1 MSKTSF
7 QAYSLFYIYNTNR
20 PANFETENSSLT
32 KIVEKDLFFY
42 SVPNSKK
49 LVFLNSLLFENFLK
63 TIFFFQNFK
72 LTRIKTNANLFKVSC
87 GDYNYFS
94 HFLTVMLELQKYA
107 FLFLFP
113 IIFKDYKVLIMPL
126 FNFLTIQTQLLNIK
140 KEFLVLQVIQ
150 IISTYYLVLLDFFI
164 NFKREIFSVFFC
176 LLNSK
181 AVNFN

>member
-63 TIFFFQNFK
+63 TIFFFSK
-72 LTRIKTNANLFKVSC
+72 L
-87 GDYNYFS
+87 
-94 HFLTVMLELQKYA
+94 
-107 FLFLFP
+107 
-113 IIFKDYKVLIMPL
+113 
-126 FNFLTIQTQLLNIK
+126 
-140 KEFLVLQVIQ
+140 
-150 IISTYYLVLLDFFI
+150 
-164 NFKREIFSVFFC
+164 
-176 LLNSK
+176 
-181 AVNFN
+181 